1 MTQDQKEFI
10 ELTRRAV
17 KEASPVAYP
26 ALCAIRD
33 DSAEE
38 ASEMVLRF
46 ALTNGLTPQEAMPH
60 IEAYLTES

>member
-1 MTQDQKEFI
+1 MTHEQKEFI
-10 ELTRRAV
+10 ELTRRAI
-17 KEASPVAYP
+17 KEGSPVAYP

-33 DSAEE
+33 ESEEE

-60 IEAYLTES
+60 IETYLTEH

>member
-1 MTQDQKEFI
+1 MTQEQKEFV
-10 ELTRRAV
+10 ELTRRAI
-17 KEASPVAYP
+17 KEASPVSYP

-33 DSAEE
+33 DNVEE

-60 IEAYLTES
+60 IETYLTES